1 MKTHPHPGPHEPTEA
16 EIAHEAYRR
25 WLESGQAPN
34 RDLENWHAARE
45 FLRHHHGHTVHQ
57 RHAAATATAA
67 KPKAKR

>member
-1 MKTHPHPGPHEPTEA
+1 MPRA
-16 EIAHEAYRR
+16 
-25 WLESGQAPN
+25 
-34 RDLENWHAARE
+34 E